1 MQPKHSLKKNPSA
14 LPDDELTRV
23 KKLTLVAMVADDDL
37 FEQLVLKGGNA
48 MDLIHGVSGRSS
60 VDLDFSTAQ
69 DIDKASALPKI
80 QRSLEST
87 FVEAGYV
94 AFDIR
99 MVDRPGTMPDE
110 LASFWGGYC
119 VEFKLI
125 QADRAAALKLDID
138 QMRRRAIMFGEG
150 ARFTIDISRYE
161 YVAEKQ
167 QAMLDG
173 YTLYVYS
180 PEMIV
185 CEKLRAI
192 CQQLPDY
199 GDIVHRASV
208 GGKSRARD
216 FVDIDTL
223 LAKYPINLRADQTQ
237 RIIREMFRIKK
248 VPLSYL
254 GRVEEM
260 RALHAAEFDTVQEA
274 MRPGIKLEGF
284 DYYFDRVLASC
295 RLLEPLWHE

>member
-1 MQPKHSLKKNPSA
+1 LKRNHSA

-23 KKLTLVAMVADDDL
+23 KKLTLVALVSDDDL
-37 FEQLVLKGGNA
+37 LELLVLKGGNA
-48 MDLIHGVSGRSS
+48 MDLIHGVTDRSS
-60 VDLDFSTAQ
+60 VDLDFSTAR
-69 DIDKASALPKI
+69 DIDKALVLPKI

-87 FVEAGYV
+87 FAQAGYF

-99 MVDRPGTMPDE
+99 MTERPGTMPEE
-110 LASFWGGYC
+110 LAAFWGGYC

-125 QADRAAALKLDID
+125 QANRAVGLKFDIE
-138 QMRRRAIMFGEG
+138 QMRRQAIVFSEH

-167 QAMLDG
+167 LAMLEG

-199 GDIVHRASV
+199 GHVVQRASIA
-208 GGKSRARD
+208 GKSRARD

-223 LAKYPINLRADQTQ
+223 IKRYGIDLACERSH

-254 GRVEEM
+254 ARVSEM
-260 RALHAAEFDTVQEA
+260 RALHAAEFNTVQQA
-274 MRPGIKLEGF
+274 MRPGTKLEAF
-284 DYYFDRVLASC
+284 DYYFDSVVDSC